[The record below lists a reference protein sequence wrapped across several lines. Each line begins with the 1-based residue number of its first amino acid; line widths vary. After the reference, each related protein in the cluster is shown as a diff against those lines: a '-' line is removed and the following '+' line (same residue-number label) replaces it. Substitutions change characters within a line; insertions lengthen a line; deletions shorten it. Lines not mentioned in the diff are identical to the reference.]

1 MTQALTWLRHHWQLV
16 IFLAAILTIGFWAGM
31 AFSLSEIDS
40 TIADYIEAN
49 GCPVKGE
56 DW

>member
-1 MTQALTWLRHHWQLV
+1 MFTFLRHHWESLL
-16 IFLAAILTIGFWAGM
+16 FLAGLMIF
-31 AFSLSEIDS
+31 AFLGGIAYATSEIDS
-40 TIADYIEAN
+40 TIAEYIEAN